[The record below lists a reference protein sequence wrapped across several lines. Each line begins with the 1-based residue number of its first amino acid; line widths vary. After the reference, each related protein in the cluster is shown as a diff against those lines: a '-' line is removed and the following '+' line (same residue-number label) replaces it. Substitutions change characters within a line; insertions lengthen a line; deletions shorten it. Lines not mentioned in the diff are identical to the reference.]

1 MINNEKLKETIL
13 TSYNDF
19 LREKGLEDSFE
30 SLELYTSYI
39 FYDIQD
45 NLNIEYEEF
54 NVPKD
59 LEGIAAQKYI
69 EGEII
74 KLIEKDQR
82 KTITDILETRDGIW
96 KTNFFIDTKENKIDR
111 KLYIE
116 RLEKKYNCKIDS
128 AFGLY
133 MVTFH
138 RYM

>member
-45 NLNIEYEEF
+45 NLNIECEEF
-54 NVPKD
+54 SVPED

-82 KTITDILETRDGIW
+82 KTITDILATRDGIW
-96 KTNFFIDTKENKIDR
+96 KTNFFMDTKENKIDR

-128 AFGLY
+128 PFGLNII
-133 MVTFH
+133 TFH
-138 RYM
+138 RYR